1 MANEA
6 WHLSKSIP
14 ISFLVGM
21 IMQTASIVWFISSL
35 NSQVTANT
43 ENATKLEA
51 RVDNLNSIV
60 QSQAVTL
67 ARIDENIKAI
77 RQVLER

>member
-21 IMQTASIVWFISSL
+21 IMQTASLAWFISSL
-35 NSQVTANT
+35 DSQVTANT